1 MGDFT
6 IVDMLL
12 WIFVTVVTYC
22 LTYFIDVDITKKSK
36 ASNPLVGTKFRVI
49 STIIIFVASIFVSG
63 GFPDVTY
70 DMLTSFTKALE
81 TKLW

>member
-6 IVDMLL
+6 VINLL
-12 WIFVTVVTYC
+12 LCIFVAAVTYG
-22 LTYFIDVDITKKSK
+22 LTYFVDVDITKKSQ
-36 ASNPLVGTKFRVI
+36 SNKPLIGAKFRIIAVI
-49 STIIIFVASIFVSG
+49 IVFTASVFVTG

-70 DMLTSFTKALE
+70 DMMTSFTKALE